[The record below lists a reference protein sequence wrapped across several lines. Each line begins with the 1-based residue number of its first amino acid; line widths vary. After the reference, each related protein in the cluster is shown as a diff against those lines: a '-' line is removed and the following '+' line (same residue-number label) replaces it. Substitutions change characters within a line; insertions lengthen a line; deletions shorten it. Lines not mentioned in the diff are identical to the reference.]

1 MASDDETDGSDLS
14 RRSSTA
20 SISDSYEYIDSEGT
34 SGHISDDDR
43 SARRRNAVSP
53 SELGI
58 YGVSE
63 PTHNAPPSARER
75 RFNAMDSPPP
85 RPQFTASTAGSV
97 DDDGWENI
105 PGSQFLDASR
115 SSNWDSLSDART
127 LNEEA
132 GGDDGDDG
140 YMTDDETYFDVEG
153 KSSNPEHISPSC
165 RVLWKHLLQ
174 SLDSLR

>member
-1 MASDDETDGSDLS
+1 MARDDETDGSDLS

-20 SISDSYEYIDSEGT
+20 SISDSYECIGSEGT
-34 SGHISDDDR
+34 EGRVSDDGH

-53 SELGI
+53 SELRI
-58 YGVSE
+58 YDVSE
-63 PTHNAPPSARER
+63 PTHNASPSACAR

-85 RPQFTASTAGSV
+85 RRQFATSTAGSA

-115 SSNWDSLSDART
+115 SSNWDSLSDARSS
-127 LNEEA
+127 NEEA
-132 GGDDGDDG
+132 GGNDGDDG

-153 KSSNPEHISPSC
+153 KSSKPEHKSRSRKSP
-165 RVLWKHLLQ
+165 R
-174 SLDSLR
+174 

>member
-1 MASDDETDGSDLS
+1 MASDDETEGSDPS

-34 SGHISDDDR
+34 SGHISDYGH

-53 SELGI
+53 SELRI
-58 YGVSE
+58 YDVSK

-75 RFNAMDSPPP
+75 RLNAMDSPPP
-85 RPQFTASTAGSV
+85 RRQFTTSTAGSA

-105 PGSQFLDASR
+105 PGSQFLDALR
-115 SSNWDSLSDART
+115 STNRDSLSDART
-127 LNEEA
+127 SNEEA
-132 GGDDGDDG
+132 RGNDGDDG

-153 KSSNPEHISPSC
+153 KSSNPEHKSPSW
-165 RVLWKHLLQ
+165 RVLWKRLLQ